1 MAEHK
6 HPNYMAIFW
15 YLAVLTAAEI
25 FIVLPQFRPENKL
38 IVGTL
43 LCIFAI
49 WKAALVA
56 MYFMHLKLETRT
68 LALIALT
75 PLTINAAR
83 VRAAARWLRGRQE
96 DIGRKEGRRAGGGAA
111 LSRRLVDGS
120 LRWPK
125 RCAGWRRVS
134 AGGCAC
140 AARAAVG

>member
-56 MYFMHLKLETRT
+56 VTGYFLLWART
-68 LALIALT
+68 DLSTAAQLWIWLPFCVVFPLWFFRYRSSLWLAVEYGLN
-75 PLTINAAR
+75 PN
-83 VRAAARWLRGRQE
+83 
-96 DIGRKEGRRAGGGAA
+96 
-111 LSRRLVDGS
+111 
-120 LRWPK
+120 P
-125 RCAGWRRVS
+125 
-134 AGGCAC
+134 
-140 AARAAVG
+140 